1 MTGKCLPCK
10 KYNQNS
16 RVNFEKYQNYNDHN
30 DSKNNYTRNAG
41 FCSKTVPYPEAV
53 DDNVIIYDHNLQ
65 SCINYPYIHGGELFP
80 MKLSHQ
86 RFINQVAHR
95 PYLGNYEGAGMMST
109 DPDVVNIETGLIQGV
124 STNLKNGVCG
134 PPRGMST
141 ARFDCLPEFGNPQR
155 NIHIIPPAIQD
166 GGWIRGGANTRDYV
180 RRIDYY
186 RRCSLCKN
194 Y

>member
-41 FCSKTVPYPEAV
+41 FCNKTVPDPEAV
-53 DDNVIIYDHNLQ
+53 DDNVIIYDHKLQ

-86 RFINQVAHR
+86 RFINQVMHR
-95 PYLGNYEGAGMMST
+95 IISFEFVCTHCAGNQY
-109 DPDVVNIETGLIQGV
+109 
-124 STNLKNGVCG
+124 
-134 PPRGMST
+134 
-141 ARFDCLPEFGNPQR
+141 
-155 NIHIIPPAIQD
+155 H
-166 GGWIRGGANTRDYV
+166 
-180 RRIDYY
+180 RRAFY
-186 RRCSLCKN
+186 R
-194 Y
+194 